1 MKALVLGGGSMKGA
15 FQVGVIQAVLENGF
29 EPEMV
34 YGISVGSLNA
44 TFLANETGK
53 QMAENNKI
61 DWPLAGRKLLEFWIK
76 NITQPQDIST
86 LRSRVMLGMN
96 TLMSRFDGIVD
107 PSPLHQLIRKHL
119 NDDYLR
125 DTPVKVKA
133 GAVNIETGE
142 MKYVSTQDPHYVDFV
157 YASSSI
163 PMLMPAIE
171 INDQLY
177 LDGGLREVAP
187 IREAIEDG
195 ATEIVLI
202 GCHSPLLYQPEAI
215 NTRNLITLIER
226 VRDITVNQ
234 IVNNNIQWAESYVD
248 RSNLRGKPM
257 KLTVVRPSTPLFLDL
272 QHFNSED
279 ISRLIIEGYRAGVES
294 ILNAEKGGD
303 SSITDPAIN
312 GTAIRDSSRHGPLHT
327 ESNNVKS

>member
-29 EPEMV
+29 EPDMV
-34 YGISVGSLNA
+34 YGISVGALNT

-53 QMAENNKI
+53 HKAENRKI

-107 PSPLHQLIRKHL
+107 PSPLHMLIRKHL

-125 DTPVKVKA
+125 NTPIQAKA

-142 MKYVSTQDPHYVDFV
+142 MKYVSTKDPHYVDFV

-171 INDQLY
+171 IDNQLY

-187 IREAIEDG
+187 IREAIDDG

-202 GCHSPLLYQPEAI
+202 GCHSPLLYQPEGI
-215 NTRNLITLIER
+215 NARNLITLIER

-257 KLTVVRPSTPLFLDL
+257 KLTVIRPSAPLFLDL

-279 ISRLIIEGYRAGVES
+279 ISRLIIEGYRTGVES
-294 ILNAEKGGD
+294 ILRADKAGD
-303 SSITDPAIN
+303 STLVDTAVRDPAVRDPAVP
-312 GTAIRDSSRHGPLHT
+312 GQTA
-327 ESNNVKS
+327 

>member
-15 FQVGVIQAVLENGF
+15 FQVGVIQAVLESGF
-29 EPEMV
+29 EPDMV
-34 YGISVGSLNA
+34 YGISVGALNT
-44 TFLANETGK
+44 TFLANETGRQK
-53 QMAENNKI
+53 AESGQI
-61 DWPLAGRKLLEFWIK
+61 DWSLAGRKLLEFWIK

-107 PSPLHQLIRKHL
+107 PIPLHLLIRKHL
-119 NDDYLR
+119 HDDYLR
-125 DTPVKVKA
+125 DTPVKVKV
-133 GAVNIETGE
+133 GAVNIGTGE
-142 MKYVSTQDPHYVDFV
+142 IKYVSTQDPHYIDFV

-163 PMLMPAIE
+163 PMLMPAVEIE
-171 INDQLY
+171 QQLY

-187 IREAIEDG
+187 VREAIEDG

-202 GCHSPLLYQPEAI
+202 GCHSPLLYQPEGI
-215 NTRNLITLIER
+215 NTQNLITLIER

-257 KLTVVRPSTPLFLDL
+257 KLTVIRPAAPLFLDL
-272 QHFNSED
+272 QHFTSED

-294 ILNAEKGGD
+294 ILKAEKIG
-303 SSITDPAIN
+303 DPAFPN
-312 GTAIRDSSRHGPLHT
+312 QT
-327 ESNNVKS
+327 

>member
-1 MKALVLGGGSMKGA
+1 MKGA

-53 QMAENNKI
+53 QMTEHGKL

-119 NDDYLR
+119 HDDYLR
-125 DTPVKVKA
+125 NTPIQVKA
-133 GAVNIETGE
+133 GAVNIETGQ
-142 MKYVSTQDPHYVDFV
+142 MKYVSSREDRYVDFV
-157 YASSSI
+157 FASSSI
-163 PMLMPAIE
+163 PMLMPAVE
-171 INDQLY
+171 IDNQLY

-202 GCHSPLLYQPEAI
+202 GCHSPLLYQPEGI
-215 NTRNLITLIER
+215 NGRNLITLIER

-257 KLTVVRPSTPLFLDL
+257 KLTVVRPLTPLFLDL

-294 ILNAEKGGD
+294 ILKADKVAD
-303 SSITDPAIN
+303 TTIVD
-312 GTAIRDSSRHGPLHT
+312 TAIGNPAVPDKT
-327 ESNNVKS
+327 T

>member
-29 EPEMV
+29 EPEMI
-34 YGISVGSLNA
+34 YGISVGALNT
-44 TFLANETGK
+44 TFLANE
-53 QMAENNKI
+53 
-61 DWPLAGRKLLEFWIK
+61 AGRQMEENKEVKWSLASRRLLEFWIK
-76 NITQPQDIST
+76 NITQPQDISM

-107 PSPLHQLIRKHL
+107 PLPLHQLIRKHL
-119 NDDYLR
+119 SDDHLAN
-125 DTPVKVKA
+125 TPVKVKV
-133 GAVNIETGE
+133 GAVNIGSGE
-142 MKYVSTQDPHYVDFV
+142 IKYVSTSDKHYVDFM

-171 INDQLY
+171 IEGQLY

-187 IREAIEDG
+187 IRQAIEDG

-202 GCHSPLLYQPEAI
+202 ACHSPLLYQPEEL

-234 IVNNNIQWAESYVD
+234 IVNNNIGWAESYVD
-248 RSNLRGKPM
+248 RSTLRGKPM
-257 KLTVVRPSTPLFLDL
+257 KLIVIRPNAPLFLDL
-272 QHFNSED
+272 QRFNSDD
-279 ISRLIIEGYRAGVES
+279 ISRLIIEGYRAGMES
-294 ILNAEKGGD
+294 ILKKEKV
-303 SSITDPAIN
+303 S
-312 GTAIRDSSRHGPLHT
+312 
-327 ESNNVKS
+327 E